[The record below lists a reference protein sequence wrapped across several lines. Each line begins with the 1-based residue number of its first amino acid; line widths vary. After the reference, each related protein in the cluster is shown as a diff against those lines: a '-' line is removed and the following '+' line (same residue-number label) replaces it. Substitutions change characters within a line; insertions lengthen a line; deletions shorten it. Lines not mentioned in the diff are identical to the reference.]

1 MSVVQIL
8 GAVSIPVMAA
18 AVIGAGRWI
27 IRAIGREVRT
37 VVREMVEPELRAIH
51 DRIDRHMDEEEEDI
65 KLLIEVLQQVAG
77 IDADA
82 VMGRMER
89 LRPIT
94 A

>member
-1 MSVVQIL
+1 MNAAQTLTAI
-8 GAVSIPVMAA
+8 GIPVAA
-18 AVIGAGRWI
+18 AAFIAAGRWI

-51 DRIDRHMDEEEEDI
+51 DRIDRHMDEEEEDLR
-65 KLLIEVLQQVAG
+65 LLIEVLQHVAG

-82 VMGRMER
+82 VVGRMER
-89 LRPIT
+89 LKDT